1 MFKKMNLQLF
11 SEAKWA
17 HGVVLKKGAT
27 AIAELTRIGDFPLDS
42 DEIDVTHLTSPGGFE
57 EVLQTI
63 RRTGVLPLDG
73 NFVPGDPGQADLYA
87 SYYSGGVEGYTV
99 DFTGA
104 GISAEWNFDGFVKS
118 YATGE
123 ATVEGKLGFTAE
135 IRITGQPSLD
145 IDYSG
150 NLTGL
155 AISDPVTTLAPAFG
169 ATVYEYVADVATG
182 VENVKFTVT
191 GGDVLTVDGVTVT
204 TATESGNF
212 ALGAAGSVTT
222 FVVARKETGKIP
234 RRYTVHVAR
243 ASA

>member
-1 MFKKMNLQLF
+1 M

-17 HGVVLKKGAT
+17 HGTVLKKGAVS
-27 AIAELTRIGDFPLDS
+27 IAELTNINGLNLDS
-42 DEIDVTHLTSPGGFE
+42 DEIDVTHLESPGGYE
-57 EVLQTI
+57 EIIQSI
-63 RRTGVLPLDG
+63 RRTGTVSLEG
-73 NFVPGDPGQADLYA
+73 NFVPGDAGQAALMADYL
-87 SYYSGGVEGYTV
+87 
-99 DFTGA
+99 TGA
-104 GISAEWNFDGFVKS
+104 VEAYTIDFSGAGLSAEWNFTAYVKQAPS
-118 YATGE
+118 TE
-123 ATVEGKLGFTAE
+123 AETAGKIPFSAE
-135 IRITGQPSLD
+135 LRVTGQPSLD
-145 IDYSG
+145 VDYSG